1 MKPSILFNNTTIP
14 QHVNITITTLI
25 RIIGVAAGLSGLVF
39 RQMKWWERILCV
51 VGGLTLLIPG
61 TLTDII
67 GFVLV
72 GIVCAVGYQS
82 VKKEK
87 AALAA

>member
-1 MKPSILFNNTTIP
+1 M
-14 QHVNITITTLI
+14 
-25 RIIGVAAGLSGLVF
+25 
-39 RQMKWWERILCV
+39 
-51 VGGLTLLIPG
+51 VGGLTLLVPG

-87 AALAA
+87 DALAA

>member
-1 MKPSILFNNTTIP
+1 M
-14 QHVNITITTLI
+14 ITITSLI
-25 RIIGVAAGLSGLVF
+25 GIFGVAAGLSGFVF

-72 GIVCAVGYQS
+72 GIVCAVAYQS

-87 AALAA
+87 DALAA